1 MILAVMQLVLK
12 RKFLGLI
19 LRARSKLVHILLS
32 RIIHLLFNLQIMEP
46 KRRARTGLV
55 GTLGED
61 KGGRELNLQQF
72 QH

>member
-1 MILAVMQLVLK
+1 MQLVLK
-12 RKFLGLI
+12 RNFLGLI

-72 QH
+72 QHC